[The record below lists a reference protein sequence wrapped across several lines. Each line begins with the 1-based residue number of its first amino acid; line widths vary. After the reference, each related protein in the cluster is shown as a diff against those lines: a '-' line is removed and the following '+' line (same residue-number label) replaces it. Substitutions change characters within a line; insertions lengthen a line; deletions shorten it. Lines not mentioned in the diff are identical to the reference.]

1 MNLFSHHGFVEGSV
15 MAPPSHHQQGASD
28 PVTGSWEE
36 YRIHVVESLGRI
48 DDTLEKL
55 WQALSEV
62 KRDVT
67 SLKIKVAMWSAGFG
81 FAGASVPII
90 VDAVLRWKE
99 IGLK

>member
-1 MNLFSHHGFVEGSV
+1 MS
-15 MAPPSHHQQGASD
+15 PPSHHQENTSD
-28 PVTGSWEE
+28 SAAGSWDE
-36 YRIHVVESLGRI
+36 YRIHVVQSLSRI
-48 DDTLEKL
+48 DITLEKL

-67 SLKIKVAMWSAGFG
+67 SLKIKVAVWSAGFG

-99 IGLK
+99 IVPK

>member
-1 MNLFSHHGFVEGSV
+1 
-15 MAPPSHHQQGASD
+15 MAPPTHRQEAATES
-28 PVTGSWEE
+28 VVGSWEE
-36 YRIHVVESLGRI
+36 YRIHVIESLTRI
-48 DDTLEKL
+48 DNTLEKL

-90 VDAVLRWKE
+90 VDAVLRWRE
-99 IGLK
+99 IGAR

>member
-1 MNLFSHHGFVEGSV
+1 MS
-15 MAPPSHHQQGASD
+15 PPSHHQESASESG
-28 PVTGSWEE
+28 VGSWDE
-36 YRIHVVESLGRI
+36 YRIHVVQSLNRI
-48 DDTLEKL
+48 DSTLEKL

-67 SLKIKVAMWSAGFG
+67 SLKIKVAVWSAGFG

-99 IGLK
+99 IGPR